1 MKVDKQMKRVVTT
14 LLLLCVCMCV
24 KPDTYKILYINHQ
37 RLWINGKEAKVGDT
51 FDDNAVVR
59 WSAERQA
66 MRVYNSTCKKQMLM
80 VANSLTSKG
89 STVKDIL
96 TARKHLSTYSHS
108 GVAGPSLYQLLQ
120 GMFENH
126 YDMMGA
132 VEIPCPDTLDITNG
146 YFRATYQYGDTR
158 ITQKLHRK
166 EGFVSIDNNLFGVG
180 EKQLE
185 PHDIVID
192 IDYVDESNGSTIF
205 VKAGVRLYIVPEA
218 F

>member
-1 MKVDKQMKRVVTT
+1 MKSFITT
-14 LLLLCVCMCV
+14 LLLCVCIGV
-24 KPDTYKILYINHQ
+24 QADTYKVLYINHQ

-51 FDDNAVVR
+51 FDDNAIVR
-59 WSAERQA
+59 WTAERQA
-66 MRVYNSTCKKQMLM
+66 MRVYNLTCKKQMLM
-80 VANSLTSKG
+80 VANTLTPKG

-96 TARKHLSTYSHS
+96 TARKHLSTYSRLES
-108 GVAGPSLYQLLQ
+108 ARPNLYQLMQ

-132 VEIPCPDTLDITNG
+132 VEIPCPDTLDISNG

-158 ITQKLHRK
+158 ITQKLHREK
-166 EGFVSIDNNLFGVG
+166 GVVIIDNSLFIVG

-185 PHDIVID
+185 PHDVIID